1 MPLVKVCQ
9 NGDTTRAEHPAAP
22 MTPEQLASDARACR
36 DAGAGALH
44 FHVYDPEGA
53 QTLEAEPT
61 AAALQAVRAAV
72 PGMRVGLS
80 TAIDIVGGDAELRL
94 EHVSAWT
101 VKPDFVSLNI
111 SEPGA
116 DTLAALLLDDLGV
129 GVEAGTWAVDDI
141 GALAAAPWRDRL
153 VRVLI
158 EPWEEDGAAAVALVD
173 VVEQALDAEG
183 LLSVPRLHHGT
194 GFATWAVIDAALER
208 ARDVRIG
215 LEDTTQMP
223 DGSVAP
229 DNAAMVAAVVQ
240 KARSGGA

>member
-80 TAIDIVGGDAELRL
+80 TAIDIVGGDAERRL
-94 EHVSAWT
+94 ELVSAWT
-101 VKPDFVSLNI
+101 VKPDS
-111 SEPGA
+111 S
-116 DTLAALLLDDLGV
+116 
-129 GVEAGTWAVDDI
+129 
-141 GALAAAPWRDRL
+141 R
-153 VRVLI
+153 
-158 EPWEEDGAAAVALVD
+158 
-173 VVEQALDAEG
+173 
-183 LLSVPRLHHGT
+183 
-194 GFATWAVIDAALER
+194 
-208 ARDVRIG
+208 
-215 LEDTTQMP
+215 
-223 DGSVAP
+223 
-229 DNAAMVAAVVQ
+229 
-240 KARSGGA
+240 